1 MIKNLIFDFGKV
13 LVNHDLQPMLERYF
27 GNDTERMR
35 RFHDILSDRDFIDQC
50 DRGII
55 PFEEMLSMAIRKNPE
70 YSDAFLFFKD
80 NYLDEITGEVE
91 GMRELLKTLKQS
103 GFGLYGLTNWSNTIY
118 QVMEKYDI
126 FQLLDGWVISCEEH
140 FIKPEKEIYLHLCE
154 RYSLNLSEC
163 LFTDDRMVNV
173 EGAKLIGMEAVLFT
187 TVSNY
192 VKDLQLF
199 CNN

>member
-1 MIKNLIFDFGKV
+1 MIWKNLIYYVFLIPGFFFGTFCVGKK
-13 LVNHDLQPMLERYF
+13 
-27 GNDTERMR
+27 
-35 RFHDILSDRDFIDQC
+35 ILSHLFV
-50 DRGII
+50 
-55 PFEEMLSMAIRKNPE
+55 PALAF
-70 YSDAFLFFKD
+70 FLFLGI
-80 NYLDEITGEVE
+80 YIG
-91 GMRELLKTLKQS
+91 GSELPYYALPLAVFTVL
-103 GFGLYGLTNWSNTIY
+103 GFALIGWIFEAL
-118 QVMEKYDI
+118 EK
-126 FQLLDGWVISCEEH
+126 H

-199 CNN
+199 CNNEISISRND